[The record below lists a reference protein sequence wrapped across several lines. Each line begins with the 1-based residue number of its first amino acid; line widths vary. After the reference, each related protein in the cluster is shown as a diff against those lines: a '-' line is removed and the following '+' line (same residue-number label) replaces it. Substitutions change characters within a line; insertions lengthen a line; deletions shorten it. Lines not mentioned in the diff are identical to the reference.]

1 MQNCFWHKFWG
12 LYKCVAVQKNCYFS
26 FIYIYIYLQYIPLCW
41 IFQIADEE
49 AKKRTK
55 PLRVKK
61 LYVLSALLMEQC
73 HEQMQNAQR
82 GKVKGSEVVFS
93 FLKFYTFTL
102 MCSLVRINKTALT
115 WGYFFITPFLSGT
128 RFYLFL

>member
-1 MQNCFWHKFWG
+1 MFFK
-12 LYKCVAVQKNCYFS
+12 
-26 FIYIYIYLQYIPLCW
+26 
-41 IFQIADEE
+41 IADEE

-82 GKVKGSEVVFS
+82 GKAKGKGSEVQYLS
-93 FLKFYTFTL
+93 LPPLPFLNSD
-102 MCSLVRINKTALT
+102 MCYIVQINKAI
-115 WGYFFITPFLSGT
+115 FI
-128 RFYLFL
+128 

>member
-1 MQNCFWHKFWG
+1 MFLKSTLNSLVLCFK
-12 LYKCVAVQKNCYFS
+12 
-26 FIYIYIYLQYIPLCW
+26 
-41 IFQIADEE
+41 IADEE

-82 GKVKGSEVVFS
+82 GKIKGKSSEVECRVFIVWR
-93 FLKFYTFTL
+93 F
-102 MCSLVRINKTALT
+102 
-115 WGYFFITPFLSGT
+115 GFFFPF
-128 RFYLFL
+128 

>member
-1 MQNCFWHKFWG
+1 MCSCPKELLFFF
-12 LYKCVAVQKNCYFS
+12 Y
-26 FIYIYIYLQYIPLCW
+26 IYIYIYLQYIPLCW

-102 MCSLVRINKTALT
+102 MCSLVRINKNCLNV
-115 WGYFFITPFLSGT
+115 
-128 RFYLFL
+128 RLFLNNTLSF